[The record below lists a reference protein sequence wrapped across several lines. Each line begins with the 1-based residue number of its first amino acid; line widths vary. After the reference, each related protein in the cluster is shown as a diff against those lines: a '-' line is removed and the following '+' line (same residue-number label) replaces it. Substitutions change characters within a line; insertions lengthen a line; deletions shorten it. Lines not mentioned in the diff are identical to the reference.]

1 MNKFE
6 VVFSDSYVSDTE
18 AESRLSYVSSSSS
31 ARAKPSTS
39 STSNDALE
47 TFAELSTSNVKAG
60 GFPYNEPDPS
70 FLQTPESYEHMVL
83 DSSPYLCSIPQVHLE
98 PKNKTSAAD
107 SKAEEE
113 KELAR
118 AADRGWE
125 LLKDLEGQCMY
136 FISGW
141 WSYSFCYNTEV
152 KQFHQLPAGRGGV
165 PVFPPIEDQ
174 QVPSYV
180 LGKFQSQNVPQ
191 SQAERQRIGGRMEE
205 AQLPSDVARLQ
216 TKGDMRYLVQNLS
229 GGTTCDLTGKD
240 RKIEVQFHCNPQN
253 ADRIGWIKEVSTC
266 SYLMVIY
273 TPRLCSDVA
282 FQPPKET
289 KAHQIL
295 CWEIVPE
302 AELEERQAKKA
313 AEPLRE
319 LANTGEH
326 GGETAYPMVG
336 DIEVGA
342 MKIVGKEGRR
352 IEPPKPVIP
361 VEGKADIVAKADP
374 NEKGGRVQKL
384 SNEDLKKLNLDPET
398 VEQVRK
404 KLEELAGDKGWSLK
418 VIDGPEGFRELI
430 GILEGEDEDDG
441 SGAGASPQGEEGGG
455 EESEGSEE
463 LYKDEL

>member
-1 MNKFE
+1 M
-6 VVFSDSYVSDTE
+6 VFSESYISDTE
-18 AESRLSYVSSSSS
+18 AESRLSYESSSSS
-31 ARAKPSTS
+31 ARAKPTTS
-39 STSNDALE
+39 STSNDAIE
-47 TFAELSTSNVKAG
+47 TIVELLTPNVEAG
-60 GFPYNEPDPS
+60 GSSYDEPNS
-70 FLQTPESYEHMVL
+70 NLFQTPDSYELMVL
-83 DSSPYLCSIPQVHLE
+83 DSSPYLCSVPQVHIE

-118 AADRGWE
+118 AVDRGWE
-125 LLKDLEGQCMY
+125 LLKDLEGECMY

-152 KQFHQLPAGRGGV
+152 KQFHQLPAGRSGV

-180 LGKFQSQNVPQ
+180 LGKFQSSNVPH
-191 SQAERQRIGGRMEE
+191 SQAEQQRIGGRTEE
-205 AQLPSDVARLQ
+205 TQRPSDVARLQ

-229 GGTTCDLTGKD
+229 GGTTCDLTGKH
-240 RKIEVQFHCNPQN
+240 RRIEVQFHCNPQS

-273 TPRLCSDVA
+273 TPRLCNDVA
-282 FQPPKET
+282 FQPPQET
-289 KAHQIL
+289 KAHQII
-295 CWEIVPE
+295 CREIISE
-302 AELEERQAKKA
+302 GELEEWQAKKA
-313 AEPLRE
+313 S
-319 LANTGEH
+319 EH
-326 GGETAYPMVG
+326 DRDLVDAGKSESKTTYPIVG

-342 MKIVGKEGRR
+342 MKVVGKDGRR

-361 VEGKADIVAKADP
+361 VDGKADIVAKADP

-398 VEQVRK
+398 VDQVRK

-418 VIDGPEGFRELI
+418 VVDGPEGFRELI
-430 GILEGEDEDDG
+430 GILDGEDDDDG
-441 SGAGASPQGEEGGG
+441 GGAGAPTQGEEGGG
-455 EESEGSEE
+455 EESEGTEE

>member
-1 MNKFE
+1 M
-6 VVFSDSYVSDTE
+6 VFSDSYISDTE
-18 AESRLSYVSSSSS
+18 AESRLSYASSSSS
-31 ARAKPSTS
+31 ARAKPTTS
-39 STSNDALE
+39 STSIDATE
-47 TFAELSTSNVKAG
+47 TIMGLSAPNVQASG
-60 GFPYNEPDPS
+60 SSYDEPNPNS
-70 FLQTPESYEHMVL
+70 FQTPDSYELMVL
-83 DSSPYLCSIPQVHLE
+83 DSSPYLCTIPQVHIE

-125 LLKDLEGQCMY
+125 LLKDLEGECMY

-180 LGKFQSQNVPQ
+180 LGKFQSQNVPPDL
-191 SQAERQRIGGRMEE
+191 AERRRIGGRTEKT
-205 AQLPSDVARLQ
+205 QSPSEVARLQ
-216 TKGDMRYLVQNLS
+216 TKGDMRYLVQHLS

-240 RKIEVQFHCNPQN
+240 RRIEVQFHCNPQS

-273 TPRLCSDVA
+273 TPRLCNDVA

-289 KAHQIL
+289 KAHPIV
-295 CWEIVPE
+295 CWEVVPE

-313 AEPLRE
+313 IEPDRE
-319 LANTGEH
+319 LVDAGKSDS
-326 GGETAYPMVG
+326 ETRYAMVG

-361 VEGKADIVAKADP
+361 LDGNADIVAKADP

-430 GILEGEDEDDG
+430 GILDGEDDEDG
-441 SGAGASPQGEEGGG
+441 GGAGGSPQGEEGGG
-455 EESEGSEE
+455 EENEGSEE

>member
-1 MNKFE
+1 M
-6 VVFSDSYVSDTE
+6 VFSESYISDTE

-31 ARAKPSTS
+31 TQAKPTALSTS
-39 STSNDALE
+39 DDALE
-47 TFAELSTSNVKAG
+47 TTAELSTPKVEAG
-60 GFPYNEPDPS
+60 GSYDEPNPNL
-70 FLQTPESYEHMVL
+70 FQTPDSYEYMVL
-83 DSSPYLCSIPQVHLE
+83 DSLPYLCSIPQVHIE

-152 KQFHQLPAGRGGV
+152 KQFHQLPAGRAGI
-165 PVFPPIEDQ
+165 PVFPPVEDR

-180 LGKFQSQNVPQ
+180 LGRFQTTDVAHSQTQ
-191 SQAERQRIGGRMEE
+191 RQRIGGRMEDT
-205 AQLPSDVARLQ
+205 QHPSDVARLQ
-216 TKGDMRYLVQNLS
+216 TKGDMRYLVQNLN

-240 RKIEVQFHCNPQN
+240 RKIEVQFHCNPQST
-253 ADRIGWIKEVSTC
+253 DRIGWIKEVSTC

-273 TPRLCSDVA
+273 TRRLCNDVA

-289 KAHQIL
+289 KAHQII
-295 CWEIVPE
+295 CREIVLE
-302 AELEERQAKKA
+302 EELEDRQAKKA
-313 AEPLRE
+313 AEPERE
-319 LANTGEH
+319 LVNTGES
-326 GGETAYPMVG
+326 ESKTPYPMVG

-352 IEPPKPVIP
+352 IEPPKPVGP
-361 VEGKADIVAKADP
+361 VDGKVDIVAKADP

-398 VEQVRK
+398 VDQVRK

-418 VIDGPEGFRELI
+418 VVDGPEGFRELI
-430 GILEGEDEDDG
+430 GILDGEDDDNG
-441 SGAGASPQGEEGGG
+441 GGGTGEPAQGEEGGG